1 MPNQQTRPVYKHDM
15 CIDRYARS
23 IVMTLMTIDNFRSQ
37 RSAPFNDFA
46 FYFGVFFNLNDI
58 NFFVG

>member
-1 MPNQQTRPVYKHDM
+1 MPNQQTRPVYKHDT
-15 CIDRYARS
+15 CIDRYAWY

-37 RSAPFNDFA
+37 HSAPFNDFA
-46 FYFGVFFNLNDI
+46 FYFGVFFNFNDI